1 MSKRRICIL
10 GGSGFVGRHLASA
23 LGKENVSIRVL
34 TRNRERNRDLLVIP
48 SLELVEA
55 DIHDPTVLRKHFGES
70 AVVINL
76 VGILN
81 DPHRDGRTFRRVHV
95 ELPRQIVD
103 ICRQTGIRR
112 LLHMS
117 ALGAASDA
125 PSKYQ
130 QTKAEGEAL
139 VLDANSSQLAT
150 TTFRPSVIFGRG
162 DSFFNRF
169 ARLLRLAPGFFP
181 LPTPH
186 ARFSP
191 VYVGDVARAF
201 INSLDER
208 DAYGRSYELCG
219 PRTYTLRELVEYTTE
234 VTGHKRRIIGLGDG
248 LSRLQ
253 ARILE
258 RLPGQPY
265 SYDNYL
271 SSTRDNVGTTEDLE
285 RLGIRPT
292 AVEAIVPGYLGNFG
306 ARSRYN
312 EFRKEARRV

>member
-70 AVVINL
+70 DVVINL

-181 LPTPH
+181 LPTPN

-219 PRTYTLRELVEYTTE
+219 PRTYTLRERVEYTTE

-265 SYDNYL
+265 SCDNYL
-271 SSTRDNVGTTEDLE
+271 SSSRDNVGTTEDLE